1 MLLKNLFTVLI
12 VLAGLLNLNAQS
24 TANADDSLPITTGN
38 FEEEYISS
46 GGGYSRVV
54 PPEFKNIDGSP
65 FITNE
70 WVNAIIKLDNNKVYE
85 NVTVRVNVYD
95 NKIHFRDAEGTERM
109 MLSKVKEIKIKD
121 DASPHNNAVFIS
133 GFTPNKDVFFKV
145 LVDGPKVRL
154 LEKFTARKTDIKVF
168 NGEPK
173 IQFDV
178 DKEVYFYSVSVK
190 NMYKGTKKCAEI
202 LDVFGNDKKITDYAF
217 KNGLRCHK
225 REEAIKLVEYYNS
238 Y

>member
-1 MLLKNLFTVLI
+1 MLFFFLD
-12 VLAGLLNLNAQS
+12 LNAQN
-24 TANADDSLPITTGN
+24 TTGAEDTLALITGN
-38 FEEEYISS
+38 FDKEYVN
-46 GGGYSRVV
+46 GGGYSKFV
-54 PPEFKNIDGSP
+54 PDEYKNIDGSP
-65 FITNE
+65 FITDE
-70 WVNAIIKLDNNKVYE
+70 WIQAKLKLDNNKVYE
-85 NVTVRVNVYD
+85 NVSVRVNVYD
-95 NKIHFRDAEGTERM
+95 NKIHFKDAEGKERM
-109 MLSKVKEIKIKD
+109 LLSKVKEIQVTD
-121 DASPHNNAVFIS
+121 NASPFNNAIFIS

-154 LEKFTARKTDIKVF
+154 LEKFSARKTDIKVF

-173 IQFDV
+173 LQFDV

-202 LDVFGNDKKITDYAF
+202 LDVFGNDKKVTDFAL
-217 KNGLRCHK
+217 KNGLRCSK